1 MSFEY
6 VLSMPSINWLL
17 PSPPHITRTKHT
29 APVRRK
35 LSDLTVGPVLTWT
48 TDAMLAHV
56 DKLLALPGARILFGG
71 KQLTGHSIPPVY
83 GAIQPTA
90 VFVPLDAMLASDA
103 AFELVTT
110 EIFGPF
116 QVLCL
121 PG

>member
-1 MSFEY
+1 
-6 VLSMPSINWLL
+6 
-17 PSPPHITRTKHT
+17 
-29 APVRRK
+29 
-35 LSDLTVGPVLTWT
+35 
-48 TDAMLAHV
+48 MLAHV